1 MTKTNSPQVLKSEIV
16 AFFVVEES
24 CNSGTTQ
31 SRTAKGRKT
40 LVR

>member
-1 MTKTNSPQVLKSEIV
+1 MTDSPQVLKSVIE
-16 AFFVVEES
+16 AFFFVEES

-31 SRTAKGRKT
+31 SRTAKDRKT